1 MSIMSRSAIARDPL
15 GFLIAAV
22 AATIPIIAVFAS
34 KAVVP
39 ALAAFAVLGL
49 AAWLIE
55 GHRPR
60 ISPVLAALLA
70 ALVALGAISV
80 LWAKA
85 PTEVY
90 SQIIRFVAIFAAGG
104 VAVGAIVQA
113 PDLRRTRVLLAFAV
127 GQSVAMAALLFEF
140 LTGAAIMRLFYP
152 VVPAFYFSTGTAVL
166 ALFAWP
172 AALVLG
178 RRTGRI
184 GTGLLLLIVMCAIGF
199 RSASLAVGVGFAC
212 GLIAAVMTGILRR
225 RAVYGLAALTVITIL
240 AAPLI
245 ADALPRPDKSVASD
259 TMVPHGVF
267 PRLIIWD
274 YVTDRIA
281 ERPLAGWGLNSSRT
295 FSSGADQVELQG
307 PWAVL
312 MEPIPLH
319 PHNAYLQWWL
329 ELGLLGAAVGAATV
343 AWIMLRAGDMAAG
356 LDNAV
361 IGVGVTVTGLVIAGL
376 SFGAWQSWWL
386 STFWVTGAMIAAARI
401 STRARN
407 FPRG

>member
-1 MSIMSRSAIARDPL
+1 MSIMSRSAVARDPL
-15 GFLIAAV
+15 GFLVAAV
-22 AATIPIIAVFAS
+22 AATVPIIAVFAS

-39 ALAAFAVLGL
+39 ALGAFAVLGL

-60 ISPVLAALLA
+60 ISPVRAALLA
-70 ALVALGAISV
+70 ALIGLGALSV

-85 PTEVY
+85 PEEVF

-104 VAVGAIVQA
+104 LTVGAIVQA
-113 PDLRRTRVLLAFAV
+113 PDQRRARVLTAFAV
-127 GQSVAMAALLFEF
+127 GQAIAMAALLFEF
-140 LTGAAIMRLFYP
+140 LTGAAITRLVYP
-152 VVPAFYFSTGTAVL
+152 VVPDFYFSTGTAVL

-184 GTGLLLLIVMCAIGF
+184 GTGLLLLVIMCAIGF
-199 RSASLAVGVGFAC
+199 RSASLAVGIGLAC

-225 RAVYGLAALTVITIL
+225 RAVYGLVVLMVVSILT
-240 AAPLI
+240 APLI
-245 ADALPRPDKSVASD
+245 ADSLPRPDGPVAAN
-259 TMVPHGVF
+259 TKVPHGIF

-281 ERPLAGWGLNSSRT
+281 ERPLTGWGLNSSRT
-295 FSSGADQVELQG
+295 FSSGADKVEMPG
-307 PWAVL
+307 PWSVF

-319 PHNAYLQWWL
+319 PHNAFLQWWL
-329 ELGLLGAAVGAATV
+329 ELGMLGAMFGAAIV
-343 AWIMLRAGDMAAG
+343 AWITSRAGDFATG

-361 IGVGVTVTGLVIAGL
+361 IGVGAVVTGLVIAGL

-386 STFWVTGAMIAAARI
+386 STFWVTGALIAAARV
-401 STRARN
+401 STARA
-407 FPRG
+407 FHRG